1 MTELHVSKKTIR
13 ELLGDMWGK
22 KFIIPDFQRPYM
34 WDEERCQTLWGDI
47 LDFHKNDAEAE
58 NDLYYFLG
66 TIVFYYG
73 EDEEQ
78 TGKKDLGRSNRN
90 PKIIDGQQR
99 ITSLFLLLRAFYKK
113 LEGLEKDD
121 IVTGLKNQLALCIW
135 DTNKSTQQV
144 TDKSK
149 IHIQSLV
156 ATEED
161 NDIFHDILRDGE
173 SEGMARD
180 SYSTNYRFFE
190 EKWAEFMDKHRSW
203 DKLCL
208 TILDKC
214 VILPI
219 ECNTSE
225 TALTIFSTLNDRG
238 MPLADS
244 DIFKAKIYR
253 AVPAE
258 KKREF
263 TETWKELSTICD
275 ESKDSGLSINDVFRY
290 YSHVLRAQKGEKAK
304 EIGLRKFYGK
314 DQLNDRDTMNNVIVI
329 AKFWQSIN
337 SDKTPDPQEGYEIST
352 DARKYL
358 HCLSKYPNDFWK
370 YATTVFFI
378 KNKGSSSFENDF
390 VSFLKKMTAFLF
402 AKFTISPTVNAI
414 KDDIFAACIS
424 LYKHGEIKVSSVK
437 KDKDSEPEVIFFKFD
452 WDSVSRR
459 MGESRYGL
467 RFSTALLLLDAY
479 LHPSQKELI
488 SEKCQIEHIFPKKWQ
503 NTNYNGWN
511 EEEAERYL
519 ELLGNKVII
528 EKKVNIQAG
537 NGYFGK
543 KKQKYQASQIARVL
557 DLAESPK
564 EDWSKEDIEYRESEL
579 RIRLI
584 DFFKEQLEVG

>member
-1 MTELHVSKKTIR
+1 MPELHVSKKTISQ
-13 ELLGDMWGK
+13 LLGNMRGK

-34 WDEERCQTLWGDI
+34 WDEERCQTLWDDI
-47 LDFHKNDAEAE
+47 SDFHKNDAK
-58 NDLYYFLG
+58 NGLDYFLG
-66 TIVFYYG
+66 TIVFYFD

-78 TGKKDLGRSNRN
+78 AGGRDLGSNQN

-99 ITSLFLLLRAFYKK
+99 ITSLFLLLRAFYKR
-113 LEGLEKDD
+113 LEGMEEDRK
-121 IVTGLKNQLALCIW
+121 VMGLKNQLAPCIW
-135 DTNKSTQQV
+135 DTDELSLEV
-144 TDKSK
+144 PDMSK
-149 IHIQSLV
+149 IHIQSFV

-161 NDIFHDILRDGE
+161 NDIFHDILKDGE
-173 SEGMARD
+173 SKGMARD

-190 EKWAEFMDKHRSW
+190 EKWDKFATESPLQW
-203 DKLCL
+203 NELCV
-208 TILDKC
+208 TILHKC
-214 VILPI
+214 IILPI

-253 AVPAE
+253 KIPVE
-258 KKREF
+258 RKREF
-263 TETWKELSTICD
+263 TETWKEISTICD
-275 ESKDSGLSINDVFRY
+275 ESKESGLSINDVFRY
-290 YSHVLRAQKGEKAK
+290 YSHVLRAQEKDKSK
-304 EIGLRKFYGK
+304 EIGLRKFYGN
-314 DQLNDRDTMNNVIVI
+314 DRLNDRDTMNNVVVI

-337 SDKTPDPQEGYEIST
+337 SDKAPDPQEGYEIST
-352 DARKYL
+352 DTRKYL

-370 YATTVFFI
+370 YATTVFFM
-378 KNKGSSSFENDF
+378 KNKGSSTFGNDF
-390 VSFLKKMTAFLF
+390 VRFLKKMTAFLF

-424 LYKHGEIKVSSVK
+424 LWHENEFRVK
-437 KDKDSEPEVIFFKFD
+437 SEFD
-452 WDSVSRR
+452 WESVSRR
-459 MGESRYGL
+459 MGEPYGL

-479 LHPSQKELI
+479 LHPLQKELI
-488 SEKCQIEHIFPKKWQ
+488 LEKCQIEHIFPKKWQ

-511 EEEAERYL
+511 EEEAKRYL
-519 ELLGNKVII
+519 EFLGNKVII

-557 DLAESPK
+557 DLAESSK
-564 EDWSKEDIEYRESEL
+564 EDWSKEDIKTREDEL
-579 RIRLI
+579 RGRLI